1 MPTEIELR
9 VIRTLSAIEVAD
21 NAAETIEAWG
31 NEAVTA
37 LCEIALGSFAGA
49 RNKVRTNAAGLL
61 GSMRHPQARETLQML
76 VKDPN
81 PDVSIRAIRAT
92 GRQQNTDAVKDLSL
106 LLKKPDLSALF
117 AAEVVSALKAIDS
130 LEARG
135 ALQTYSTADPGQYP
149 HRASPLVSSYL
160 KGG

>member
-117 AAEVVSALKAIDS
+117 AAEVVSAGHHTEILLTFQLASITI
-130 LEARG
+130 AAACHCVR
-135 ALQTYSTADPGQYP
+135 TSTNN
-149 HRASPLVSSYL
+149 
-160 KGG
+160 